1 MASPPLSAPS
11 RLPAHL
17 QGLDIIEIQSLKD
30 ARHNLDLPKG
40 KNLIRHGASA
50 MVYRIENPA
59 GRDSYLGPYLA
70 CKKIILN
77 SDEDIEAVRSE
88 MSIVRHRMTSVR
100 DPTRLRIEA
109 TYYRPSDNSKTQG
122 TVYIILEAWIDLS
135 LQTLIDHAIG
145 KPGAEFAPCYQ
156 QIIRDDWP
164 KILYWLFEFLASL
177 TRDSVFRPLIRRTLP
192 RKLDGKSGTQPRSP
206 IGEVETTGFW
216 EINETEG
223 RMTQFNSKLE
233 LVKIVDNPNIQS
245 VDRIWHRDLK
255 PANFLFKFAP
265 RSEYK
270 YERHDTLHPV
280 GIDFGISKY
289 HRDPSNPSA
298 HYTGTPAYLAPEVL
312 EGGANFR
319 SDIWSL
325 GCCVIFIEAFI
336 HSGMP
341 GVKKVFDI
349 AVRGNDSSF
358 RDGIDEVNE
367 FLDQDPSPGLAQDVS
382 PHMEEARKRLR
393 KMVKEKMMVP
403 ESQRG
408 SAHELLEKVM
418 EIRAVAKKEFFDE

>member
-1 MASPPLSAPS
+1 MASPPPSAPS

-59 GRDSYLGPYLA
+59 GIDSYLGPYLA

-109 TYYRPSDNSKTQG
+109 TYYRPSDNSKTEG

-192 RKLDGKSGTQPRSP
+192 RKLD
-206 IGEVETTGFW
+206 
-216 EINETEG
+216 
-223 RMTQFNSKLE
+223 E